1 MLISDVINA
10 RSIAL
15 AATND
20 ASNLIPYLGGQWFP
34 AKKIAGL
41 DLKWI
46 KTHNGLPVTLKPS
59 NFDAIPVLRAR
70 DGLKAEKT
78 QMAFF
83 RESMQIGEAEAQ
95 ELDRI
100 REDND
105 PYLDAA
111 LRAIYD
117 DTTRLVRGAEVV
129 PEIMIMSLLAGDSNG
144 HPAITLSSD
153 GVNYTY
159 DYDPNG
165 AFVAT
170 HFEELTGTAMWNHP
184 STATPITDLNNGRK
198 ALQQI
203 GKTARYALMNSKTFA
218 YLLTNEQVRGAI
230 LAQNLTANVYM
241 TDEIVKQVIRNL
253 TKLDIVIYDKMY
265 TDYSGNQ
272 VNFYPDDRVTLL
284 PAEALGSFFFG
295 TTPEE
300 RTARQVA
307 DVDVTM
313 YREGIAIAVKTEY
326 GPPAKTS
333 TTASMIGLPS
343 FEGMDSIYIMN
354 VHDASGETG
363 ETGETGDT
371 GDTGETGETGTT

>member
-10 RSIAL
+10 RSIA
-15 AATND
+15 AVATND

-34 AKKIAGL
+34 TKKIAGL

-70 DGLKAEKT
+70 DGLKTEKT

-83 RESMQIGEAEAQ
+83 RESMQIGETEEQ
-95 ELDRI
+95 EIARI
-100 REDND
+100 NEDGD

-129 PEIMIMSLLAGDSNG
+129 PEIMIMSLLAGDANG

-165 AFVAT
+165 AFIAT
-170 HFEELTGTAMWNHP
+170 HFEELTGTAMWNK
-184 STATPITDLNNGRK
+184 STATPITDLNNGKK
-198 ALQQI
+198 AIAKL
-203 GKTARYALMNSKTFA
+203 GKTVRYALMNSNTFE
-218 YLLTNEQVRGAI
+218 YLLTNDQVRGAI
-230 LAQNLTANVYM
+230 LAQNLTANIFITADV
-241 TDEIVKQVIRNL
+241 VKSVIRNL
-253 TKLDIVIYDKMY
+253 TGIDIVIYDKMY
-265 TDYSGNQ
+265 KDYSGNE
-272 VNFYPDDRVTLL
+272 VYFYPNDRVTLL
-284 PAEALGSFFFG
+284 PAEALGNFYFG

-313 YREGIAIAVKTEY
+313 YGTGIAIAVKTEY
-326 GPPAKTS
+326 GPPAKTL

-363 ETGETGDT
+363 ETGD
-371 GDTGETGETGTT
+371 TGETGTT